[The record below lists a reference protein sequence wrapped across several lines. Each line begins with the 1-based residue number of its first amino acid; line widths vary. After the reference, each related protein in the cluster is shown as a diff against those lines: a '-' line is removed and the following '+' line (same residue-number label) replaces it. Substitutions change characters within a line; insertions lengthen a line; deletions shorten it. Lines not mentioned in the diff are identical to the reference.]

1 MQDGD
6 PRDELDDVLA
16 ALLRE
21 RPAGEV
27 APYVR
32 RHDALAPTSAEVLA
46 RQAAYVALL
55 GVAHGP
61 SVRLAQRELARLAGA
76 PGLDAGEVVAA
87 STLAL
92 ERTDRVTVVGQ
103 VRLLAALARADPALP
118 VADALRLAAEHPRA
132 DVRALVARELGRL
145 GEPVPART
153 RAVGFFFAPAPAAR
167 PAVAAVV
174 PVADADELIAL
185 LLELL
190 DEVDPLGLERAID
203 GLLRFGDQRPPSA
216 RPLAERIKRPVRP
229 GAAFPGDPREAVRV
243 LARAWLTRRRIVL
256 DGTWAVELGRALVPD
271 AAARPGTLIGA
282 AGQRLTAIARA
293 LRDGLWPAVAL
304 PATADGLIP
313 AEVLSSRLAV
323 VAAAGRRLPGYE
335 LEVALRRVPPE
346 DRALVEVPVELSR
359 AAPRRPLLDATGPA
373 VGERRTVVL
382 RPVPWAP
389 EVRVVRF
396 GAEGTLA
403 QELQYG
409 THEPRFEQAV
419 ALGAALLPQDP
430 DRLAALAHPYL
441 ARDLTWDRS
450 CTVPVHRALGAARSA
465 NGAAASSAL
474 VLGLA
479 AKDARARGAAQDAV
493 LDLARYG
500 VLDGAALGEQAALLL
515 GEGLVVGRRL
525 STGLREV
532 AGAGDAA
539 VPPLVDALAALPPVL
554 VGRHD
559 RGPFIE
565 LAAELGELTGR
576 RAG

>member
-1 MQDGD
+1 MPDGD
-6 PRDELDDVLA
+6 PHELDEVLA

-21 RPAGEV
+21 RPAVEV

-32 RHDALAPTSAEVLA
+32 RHDALAPTPAQVLA
-46 RQAAYVALL
+46 RQTRYVALL

-61 SVRLAQRELARLAGA
+61 SVRLAQRELGRLVGE
-76 PGLDAGEVVAA
+76 PGFDAGEVVAA

-132 DVRALVARELGRL
+132 DVRALVARELGEL
-145 GEPVPART
+145 GEPVPDRGRT
-153 RAVGFFFAPAPAAR
+153 AGFFAPAPAPR
-167 PAVAAVV
+167 PAAAAVV
-174 PVADADELIAL
+174 PVADTDELVAL
-185 LLELL
+185 LLVLL
-190 DEVDPLGLERAID
+190 DEVEPLALERAID

-216 RPLAERIKRPVRP
+216 RPLAVRIKRPVRP
-229 GAAFPGDPREAVRV
+229 DAAFPGDPREAVRV

-256 DGTWAVELGRALVPD
+256 DGTWTVELGRALVPD
-271 AAARPGTLIGA
+271 ETALPGTLIGA
-282 AGQRLTAIARA
+282 VGQRLTGLARA
-293 LRDGLWPAVAL
+293 LRDGLWPSVAL

-313 AEVLSSRLAV
+313 AAVLSTRLAT
-323 VAAAGRRLPGYE
+323 VAAAGRRLPGHE

-346 DRALVEVPVELSR
+346 DRGLVDVPDALRR
-359 AAPRRPLLDATGPA
+359 AAPRRPLLAGTGPI
-373 VGERRTVVL
+373 VGERRTITL
-382 RPVPWAP
+382 RPVPWAAP
-389 EVRVVRF
+389 VRAVRF
-396 GAEGTLA
+396 GGDDTLA

-419 ALGAALLPQDP
+419 ALGAALVPQDP

-479 AKDARARGAAQDAV
+479 AQAAGARAAAQDAV

-515 GEGLVVGRRL
+515 DEGLVVGRRL

-539 VPPLVDALAALPPVL
+539 VLPLVDALAALLPVL

-565 LAAELGELTGR
+565 LAVELGELTGR
-576 RAG
+576 RSG